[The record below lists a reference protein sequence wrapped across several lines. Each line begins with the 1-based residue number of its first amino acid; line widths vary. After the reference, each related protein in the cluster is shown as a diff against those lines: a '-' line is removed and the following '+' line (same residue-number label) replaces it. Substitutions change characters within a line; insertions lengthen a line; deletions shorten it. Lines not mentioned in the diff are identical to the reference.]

1 MGFFILKFVSILK
14 HRLLIL
20 ILLCAW
26 HFGMSQYRKVLS
38 IKKATEKIVLDG
50 IISEKD
56 WSVADSASDFV
67 EHFPTDSILSPATT
81 WTKLSYDNK
90 FLYVAAK
97 CYDFSK
103 SKYVISSLRR
113 DHGFNGND
121 AYGIYFDTYDDKTNA
136 IAFGV
141 NAYGA
146 QRDGLFSNG
155 GGQSANTVWDAA
167 WESKTKIYE
176 DHYVIEMAIPF
187 KWLRYSNAKD
197 QWGINIVRNNL
208 KINELSSW
216 NKIPLNFNV
225 SSLAFTGLLKWDAP
239 PKKAGQNISIIPY
252 INFGTKRDYAL
263 DTANKRFKSVFN
275 FGGDAKI
282 ALTSSFN
289 MDLTINPDFS
299 QVEVDRQ
306 QINLT
311 RFSIQFPEQR
321 NFFIENQDLFSSF
334 GFRQIRPFFSR
345 RIGIENGNLI
355 PIYGGIRL
363 NGKVSNKTRVGLL
376 NMQTA
381 AVNSLNLQ
389 SQNFLVASY
398 QRQIFKR
405 SNINAIF
412 VNKQAFSNKTELIA
426 NQFNRIGG
434 LEFFYQAPNNSLI
447 AKGTALQS
455 FSPTKFGDALTHMS
469 FIRYQKPQFEIE
481 WNHEYVGKNVIAE
494 AGFINRNN
502 VFNRFTGALER
513 FAYWRFE
520 EVAQFWHFSEK
531 KNLLK
536 HGPGLYLDRYYDSQF
551 RITDNL
557 YRFNYI
563 LNFKST
569 AFLEAQLRMNYTKL
583 KYSTAD
589 PFGGFTVLD
598 SGGYNYTSI
607 NVTGSTNSRNI
618 FSLGYGAEYG
628 DYFNGTK
635 LSLKGDVNY
644 RIQPFANLS
653 FNYSL
658 DRLTTIKNTE
668 NSIHLFG
675 SKIDL
680 TFTKA
685 IFFTTF
691 LQYNTLANNFNI
703 NARFQWRYKPLSDL
717 FLVYTDNYNTPNIA
731 IKNRAFILK
740 WVYWFTV

>member
-1 MGFFILKFVSILK
+1 MKSIQ
-14 HRLLIL
+14 I
-20 ILLCAW
+20 ITFLLCT
-26 HFGMSQYRKVLS
+26 SQFAFSQSRKVLH

-50 IISEKD
+50 TISEKD
-56 WSVADSASDFV
+56 WSEADSALDFFQ
-67 EHFPTDSILSPATT
+67 HFPTDSIPSKAST
-81 WTKLSYDNK
+81 WTKVSYDDK
-90 FLYVAAK
+90 YLYVAAK

-121 AYGIYFDTYDDKTNA
+121 AYGIYFDTFDDQTNA

-155 GGQSANTVWDAA
+155 GGQSANTIWDAA
-167 WESKTKIYE
+167 WDSKTKIYE
-176 DHYVIEMAIPF
+176 DHYVVEMAIPF
-187 KWLRYSNAKD
+187 KWLRYSSNKD

-208 KINELSSW
+208 KINEQSAW

-225 SSLAFTGLLKWDAP
+225 SSLAFTGTLKWDAP
-239 PKKAGQNISIIPY
+239 PKKAGQNISIIPF
-252 INFGTKRDYAL
+252 INFGTKRDYYNN
-263 DTANKRFKSVFN
+263 DPANGKFKRAFA
-275 FGGDAKI
+275 FGADAKI

-289 MDLTINPDFS
+289 MELTVNPDFS

-355 PIYGGIRL
+355 PIYGGVRL

-381 AVNSLNLQ
+381 AVNSLNLL
-389 SQNFLVASY
+389 SQNFLVASV

-412 VNKQAFSNKTELIA
+412 VNKQAFSGKSELIA

-434 LEFFYQAPNNSLI
+434 LEFFYQSPNNSLI
-447 AKGTALQS
+447 AKATTMQS
-455 FSPTKFGDALTHMS
+455 FSPIKYGDALTHMS

-494 AGFINRNN
+494 AGFVNRNS
-502 VFNRFTGALER
+502 VFNRFTGGVER

-520 EVAQFWHFSEK
+520 EYAQFWHFSEHGK
-531 KNLLK
+531 LQK
-536 HGPGLYLDRYYDSQF
+536 HGPSLYLDRYLDSQF
-551 RITDNL
+551 KLTDNL
-557 YRFNYI
+557 YRFNY
-563 LNFKST
+563 LFNFKST
-569 AFLEAQLRMNYTKL
+569 AFVEAQFKMNYTKL
-583 KYSTAD
+583 KYSTSD
-589 PFGGFTVLD
+589 PFGGFSVLD
-598 SGGYNYTSI
+598 SGSYNYASF
-607 NVTGSTNSRNI
+607 NVFGNTDRRAV
-618 FSLGYGAEYG
+618 FSYGYGAEYG
-628 DYFNGTK
+628 NYFNGK
-635 LSLKGDVNY
+635 RLSLKADVNY
-644 RIQPFANLS
+644 RFQPYANLS
-653 FNYSL
+653 FDYSL
-658 DRLTTIKNTE
+658 DQLKAANGAE
-668 NSIHLFG
+668 NLIHLFG
-675 SKIDL
+675 SKVDL
-680 TFTKA
+680 TFSKSV
-685 IFFTTF
+685 FFTTF
-691 LQYNTLANNFNI
+691 LQYNTLSNNFNI
-703 NARFQWRYKPLSDL
+703 NSRLQWRYKPLSDL
-717 FLVYTDNYNTPNIA
+717 FLVYTDNYNSPNIA

-740 WVYWFTV
+740 WVYWFSV